1 MCTTRACCSIAV
13 LLRHRFSGK
22 KKSHG
27 WCDFAPAAT
36 VTDARQGFSVS
47 DSIIVTADI
56 LVLDEE
62 VTFTKDGE
70 PSTGSS
76 AAAAAAG
83 EVLSGKFTWKV
94 RNFSLF
100 KEMIRT
106 QKLMSPAFVAGECS
120 LRLSVYQSSVNSVD
134 YLSLCLESKETDKSG
149 PSERSCWCLF
159 RLSLQGESP
168 NSKPMHRDS
177 YGRFAADSK
186 TGDNTSLG
194 WNDFIAMTA
203 FM

>member
-1 MCTTRACCSIAV
+1 MSLRHH
-13 LLRHRFSGK
+13 LLSLVFYRHRFSGK

-36 VTDARQGFSVS
+36 VADPRQGFSVN
-47 DSIIVTADI
+47 DSIVVTADI

-62 VTFTKDGE
+62 VTFTRDGD
-70 PSTGSS
+70 PSSSS
-76 AAAAAAG
+76 AAATAG

-106 QKLMSPAFVAGECS
+106 QKLMSPAFSAGECS
-120 LRLSVYQSSVNSVD
+120 LRLSVYQSSVSNVD

-168 NSKPMHRDS
+168 TSKPMHRDS

-194 WNDFIAMTA
+194 WNDFITMTA
-203 FM
+203 FT

>member
-1 MCTTRACCSIAV
+1 MH
-13 LLRHRFSGK
+13 LLMLDVVIYRCRHRFSGK

-36 VTDARQGFSVS
+36 VTDSRQGFSVN

-62 VTFTKDGE
+62 VTFTRDGE
-70 PSTGSS
+70 PSTSS
-76 AAAAAAG
+76 AAATAG

-106 QKLMSPAFVAGECS
+106 QKLMSPAFSAGECS
-120 LRLSVYQSSVNSVD
+120 LRLSVYQSSVANVD

-168 NSKPMHRDS
+168 TSKPMHRDS

-194 WNDFIAMTA
+194 WNDFITMAA
-203 FM
+203 FT